1 MQVKALFTDKL
12 FALNIVIRIP
22 VPKNTAKAQVEV
34 SVGRAKYKS
43 KYNAIEW
50 KIPRFPGGEE
60 AAISAQVEL
69 IASTNINGERA
80 WSRPPISMDFQ
91 VPMFTA
97 SGLRVRFLKV
107 WERSGYETVKWVR
120 YLSKSGSYET
130 RC

>member
-1 MQVKALFTDKL
+1 M
-12 FALNIVIRIP
+12 
-22 VPKNTAKAQVEV
+22 PKNTAKAQVEV